1 MNTSS
6 SSIVIFLILFK
17 ENELIKLGKLR
28 KLCWLIK
35 MGFLRFPFF
44 GGGAEST
51 YWGVDK
57 NEPKDHLQSK
67 AVLFLLH
74 SIVLV

>member
-1 MNTSS
+1 MNPYE
-6 SSIVIFLILFK
+6 V
-17 ENELIKLGKLR
+17 
-28 KLCWLIK
+28 IK
-35 MGFLRFPFF
+35 MKDDQAKMRALNENGWCHGHLVIIDRYFLNFIFW
-44 GGGAEST
+44 GGGEST